1 MIYII
6 IFLCKVIENTL
17 TTLRIILISSGKKL
31 IGAIIQGVVALIW
44 IFSTSLVIIN
54 IEKDLFKIVC
64 FVLGSII
71 GSYLGSILEE
81 IIALGTIMIIINS
94 NISLNNILNKY
105 NVIKYNNY
113 YIITCKRKIKNKVIN
128 EVKKVNESA
137 DIINLR
143 IKKLM

>member
-31 IGAIIQGVVALIW
+31 IGALIQGVVALIW
-44 IFSTSLVIIN
+44 IFSTSLVIIH

-71 GSYLGSILEE
+71 GSYFGSILEE
-81 IIALGTIMIIINS
+81 KIALGTIMIIINS
-94 NISLNNILNKY
+94 DINLNNILSKY
-105 NVIKYNNY
+105 KVTTYNNY
-113 YIITCKRKIKNKVIN
+113 YIMTCKRKIKNKIIK
-128 EVKKVNESA
+128 EVKKINENA
-137 DIINLR
+137 TIINLR

>member
-31 IGAIIQGVVALIW
+31 IGALIQGVVALIW
-44 IFSTSLVIIN
+44 IFSTSLVIID

-71 GSYLGSILEE
+71 GSYFGSILEE
-81 IIALGTIMIIINS
+81 KIALGTIMIIINS
-94 NISLNNILNKY
+94 DINLNNILSKY
-105 NVIKYNNY
+105 KVTTYNNY
-113 YIITCKRKIKNKVIN
+113 YIMTCKRKIKNKIIK
-128 EVKKVNESA
+128 EVKKINENA
-137 DIINLR
+137 TIINLR